1 MRPPDRILICRTDNI
16 GDVVLTL
23 PLAGYLKTRFPQA
36 RIDLLCRA
44 YVAPAMRH
52 SRFLDR
58 VITIEE
64 AGEPLEFFGKERYD
78 LCCRLFPQRHAPWK
92 P

>member
-1 MRPPDRILICRTDNI
+1 MRPSLERILICRTDNI

-23 PLAGYLKTRFPQA
+23 PLAGYLKTHFPQA

-58 VITIEE
+58 VITTEE
-64 AGEPLEFFGKERYD
+64 AGEPEAFFRQGGYD
-78 LCCRLFPQRHAPWK
+78 AVLFAFPDRRL
-92 P
+92 